1 VLANLIGQAI
11 WILPWIFVPLLIA
24 TWHALRAGPA
34 AERSWYCLCLAL
46 PTLTVFTL
54 VPLWGNLGLP
64 HWQMP
69 GWLLLYPVLG
79 EYAVRSLEP
88 ARLRNWAVACVTV
101 IVILGAGLA
110 SHAATGFGR
119 VLAPRLFAHGD
130 PTLDAFEW
138 NQLPGE
144 LRARGL
150 LRPGV
155 FIVTTNWT
163 YAGRV
168 DEAFHHTVPVLVFG
182 GNPKQFALRYD
193 PAEFLGR
200 DALVVGPADSMIGI
214 ADQLQTYFAS
224 VHELAPFALGR
235 SGMPEIPIRLMRAD
249 CLLWALPSPWR
260 ESPSVP
266 RPGVAQSPCLG
277 RGLDYSGASSPTR
290 RGIAA
295 AFPWP

>member
-1 VLANLIGQAI
+1 
-11 WILPWIFVPLLIA
+11 
-24 TWHALRAGPA
+24 
-34 AERSWYCLCLAL
+34 
-46 PTLTVFTL
+46 
-54 VPLWGNLGLP
+54 
-64 HWQMP
+64 
-69 GWLLLYPVLG
+69 
-79 EYAVRSLEP
+79 
-88 ARLRNWAVACVTV
+88 V

-110 SHAATGFGR
+110 GQAITGFGR
-119 VLAPRLFAHGD
+119 ILAPRLFAHGD

-155 FIVTTNWT
+155 FIVTTNWM

-168 DEAFHHTVPVLVFG
+168 DEAFHHTVPVVVFG

-200 DALVVGPADSMIGI
+200 DALVIGPADSMVGI
-214 ADQLQTYFAS
+214 TDHLQPYFAS

-249 CLLWALPSPWR
+249 CLLKALPSPYR
-260 ESPSVP
+260 KSSSEPQ
-266 RPGVAQSPCLG
+266 PGIEQQP
-277 RGLDYSGASSPTR
+277 
-290 RGIAA
+290 
-295 AFPWP
+295 